1 MKMLTKSLK
10 RPICIGCKLRPSR
23 KSGTSVNGF
32 TKWRKYCSSCD
43 SKKYRKRPKKRK
55 SCESCGF
62 IAKHMCQLDLVI
74 VNNNFT
80 TLCANCNRLRLQNLK
95 QKNHDE
101 FELTV
106 DATVDLNEV
115 TI

>member
-1 MKMLTKSLK
+1 MLIKSAK
-10 RPICIGCKLRPSR
+10 RPVCIECKLRPSR
-23 KSGTSVNGF
+23 TNGTSVNGF

-43 SKKYRKRPKKRK
+43 SKKYRKQPKKSK

-62 IAKHMCQLDLVI
+62 EAKHACQLDLVI
-74 VNNNFT
+74 ENKKNIT
-80 TLCANCNRLRLQNLK
+80 YCANCNRLRLQNLK